1 MSAGPPGIRALRG
14 GIGTMGN
21 FRCTLTQ
28 TDAFLPGGD
37 PFPRR
42 GRAEVPPRNSGTPD
56 SAIVGA
62 SDTWSAPVSGRLV
75 QEALERRRAGYDIGS
90 DPVYFHKPSAE
101 PRPEL
106 VGTLWQPGEGRG
118 KTQRRYVR
126 PNGTYVAPV
135 EMTTGRTTGS
145 NDVPAAGIGSEH
157 LRSTRN
163 QTRTGLKLTRDC
175 WGNAIP

>member
-1 MSAGPPGIRALRG
+1 
-14 GIGTMGN
+14 MGN
-21 FRCTLTQ
+21 FRCVLTQ

-42 GRAEVPPRNSGTPD
+42 GRAEVPPPVSTMPISMPVSASSIPDHAPASG
-56 SAIVGA
+56 
-62 SDTWSAPVSGRLV
+62 SGRLV
-75 QEALERRRAGYDIGS
+75 EEAAERRRVGYDIGP

-106 VGTLWQPGEGRG
+106 VGTAWFPEQGRG
-118 KTQRRYVR
+118 RVQRRFVPPR
-126 PNGTYVAPV
+126 GPNADGATERAFNEDMP
-135 EMTTGRTTGS
+135 
-145 NDVPAAGIGSEH
+145 PAGIDSEY

-175 WGNAIP
+175 WGNVIP

>member
-1 MSAGPPGIRALRG
+1 
-14 GIGTMGN
+14 MGN
-21 FRCTLTQ
+21 FRCVLTQ

-42 GRAEVPPRNSGTPD
+42 GRAEVPPPVSTVPISMPVSASFDDAPASG
-56 SAIVGA
+56 
-62 SDTWSAPVSGRLV
+62 SGRLV
-75 QEALERRRAGYDIGS
+75 EEAAERRRVGYDIGP

-106 VGTLWQPGEGRG
+106 VGAAWFPEQGRG
-118 KTQRRYVR
+118 RVQRRFVPPKR
-126 PNGTYVAPV
+126 PNANGAPAGGATEKSRALNE
-135 EMTTGRTTGS
+135 EM
-145 NDVPAAGIGSEH
+145 PPAGIDSEV

-175 WGNAIP
+175 WGNVIP

>member
-1 MSAGPPGIRALRG
+1 
-14 GIGTMGN
+14 MGN
-21 FRCTLTQ
+21 FRCVLTQ

-42 GRAEVPPRNSGTPD
+42 GRAEVPPPVSTMPISMPVSASSSFPDDAPASG
-56 SAIVGA
+56 
-62 SDTWSAPVSGRLV
+62 SGRLV
-75 QEALERRRAGYDIGS
+75 EEAAERRRVGYDIGP

-106 VGTLWQPGEGRG
+106 VGTAWFPEQGRG
-118 KTQRRYVR
+118 RVQRRFVPPKR
-126 PNGTYVAPV
+126 PNANGAPAGGATEKSRALNE
-135 EMTTGRTTGS
+135 EM
-145 NDVPAAGIGSEH
+145 PPAGIDSEV

-175 WGNAIP
+175 WGNVIP

>member
-1 MSAGPPGIRALRG
+1 M
-14 GIGTMGN
+14 
-21 FRCTLTQ
+21 TQ

-42 GRAEVPPRNSGTPD
+42 GRAEVPPPVSTMPISMPVSASSSFPDDAPASG
-56 SAIVGA
+56 
-62 SDTWSAPVSGRLV
+62 SGRLV
-75 QEALERRRAGYDIGS
+75 EEAAERRRVGYDIGP

-106 VGTLWQPGEGRG
+106 VGAAWFPEQGRG
-118 KTQRRYVR
+118 RVQRRFVPPKR
-126 PNGTYVAPV
+126 PNANGAPAGGATEKSRALNE
-135 EMTTGRTTGS
+135 EM
-145 NDVPAAGIGSEH
+145 PPAGIDSEV

-175 WGNAIP
+175 WGNVIP

>member
-1 MSAGPPGIRALRG
+1 M
-14 GIGTMGN
+14 
-21 FRCTLTQ
+21 TQ

-42 GRAEVPPRNSGTPD
+42 GRAEVPPPVSTVPISMPVSASFDDAPASG
-56 SAIVGA
+56 
-62 SDTWSAPVSGRLV
+62 SGRLV
-75 QEALERRRAGYDIGS
+75 EEAAERRRVGYDIGP

-106 VGTLWQPGEGRG
+106 VGTAWFPEQGRG
-118 KTQRRYVR
+118 RVQRRFVPPKG
-126 PNGTYVAPV
+126 PNANGAPAGGATEKSRALNE
-135 EMTTGRTTGS
+135 EM
-145 NDVPAAGIGSEH
+145 PPAGIDSEV

-175 WGNAIP
+175 WGNVIP

>member
-1 MSAGPPGIRALRG
+1 
-14 GIGTMGN
+14 MGN
-21 FRCTLTQ
+21 FRCVLTQ

-42 GRAEVPPRNSGTPD
+42 GRAEVPPPVSTMPISMPVSASYDAPASG
-56 SAIVGA
+56 
-62 SDTWSAPVSGRLV
+62 SGRLV
-75 QEALERRRAGYDIGS
+75 EEAAERRRVGYDIGP

-106 VGTLWQPGEGRG
+106 VGSAWFPEQGRG
-118 KTQRRYVR
+118 RVQRRFVPPR
-126 PNGTYVAPV
+126 GPNADGARERAFNEDMP
-135 EMTTGRTTGS
+135 
-145 NDVPAAGIGSEH
+145 PAGIDSEY

-175 WGNAIP
+175 WGNVIP

>member
-1 MSAGPPGIRALRG
+1 
-14 GIGTMGN
+14 MGN

-28 TDAFLPGGD
+28 TDAFLPCGD

-42 GRAEVPPRNSGTPD
+42 GRAQVPPPTGSNNPE
-56 SAIVGA
+56 AVIGA
-62 SDTWSAPVSGRLV
+62 SDANPEVASVSGSAPVPGRLV
-75 QEALERRRAGYDIGS
+75 DAAAERYRRGYDIGP

-106 VGTLWQPGEGRG
+106 VGNLWFPEEGRG
-118 KTQRRYVR
+118 KTQRRVVR
-126 PNGTYVAPV
+126 PIGKPYVAPV
-135 EMTTGRTTGS
+135 EMVTGTTIGAS
-145 NDVPAAGIGSEH
+145 DVSAAGIGSER

-175 WGNAIP
+175 WGNVIP

>member
-1 MSAGPPGIRALRG
+1 
-14 GIGTMGN
+14 MGN

-42 GRAEVPPRNSGTPD
+42 GRAEVPPPTASPVSMPVSASFPDVSRASG
-56 SAIVGA
+56 
-62 SDTWSAPVSGRLV
+62 SGRLV
-75 QEALERRRAGYDIGS
+75 EEAAERRRAGYDIGP

-106 VGTLWQPGEGRG
+106 VGAAWFPEQGRG
-118 KTQRRYVR
+118 RVQRRFVPPKR
-126 PNGTYVAPV
+126 PNANGAPAGGATEKSRALNE
-135 EMTTGRTTGS
+135 EM
-145 NDVPAAGIGSEH
+145 PPAGIDSEV

-175 WGNAIP
+175 WGNIIP

>member
-1 MSAGPPGIRALRG
+1 
-14 GIGTMGN
+14 MGN
-21 FRCTLTQ
+21 FRCVLTQ

-42 GRAEVPPRNSGTPD
+42 GRAEVPPPVSTMPISMPVSASSSFPDDAPASG
-56 SAIVGA
+56 
-62 SDTWSAPVSGRLV
+62 SGRLV
-75 QEALERRRAGYDIGS
+75 EEAAERRRVGYDIGP

-106 VGTLWQPGEGRG
+106 VGTAWFPERGRG
-118 KTQRRYVR
+118 RVQRRFVPPKG
-126 PNGTYVAPV
+126 PNTNGAPAGGAATGALNE
-135 EMTTGRTTGS
+135 EM
-145 NDVPAAGIGSEH
+145 PPAGIDSEY

-175 WGNAIP
+175 WGNVIP